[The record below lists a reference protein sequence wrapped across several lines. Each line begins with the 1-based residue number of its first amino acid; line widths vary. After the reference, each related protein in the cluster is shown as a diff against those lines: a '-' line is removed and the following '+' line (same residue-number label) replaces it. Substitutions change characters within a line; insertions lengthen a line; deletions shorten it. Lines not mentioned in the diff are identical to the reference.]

1 MNDKLKDAL
10 TDIRDEMVNEDLKR
24 EQSAEKL
31 SQTAEKKILNTNRKG
46 KFDIKGIFN
55 KKVIAIAASILVVI
69 AAYITLPYVLNG
81 FGSKSTNIDM
91 KKADNKVDMRYDS
104 KDAAP
109 TESAPDS
116 KEAAKSEEASVGA
129 DSYVYP
135 TNQKDDSQK
144 IVYRFFYDVQ
154 TLDFK
159 KTEAKLK
166 SVISQTNS
174 YIANADIFMKGE
186 LMSGEFLIRVP
197 KENSNKFQESIAG
210 LGTIISQ
217 SVSSDDLTKEYR
229 DLEADKLTQDIK
241 EKKLQELLKG
251 AKNFEDIIKIQGELS
266 EIESRKIQLQ
276 KQISEIDHDVYYQYF
291 SVSLRE
297 VKKAEDPVGKKV
309 TFFDKL
315 RTQFEQSIIDVINF
329 FEGLILF
336 IIRNWI
342 IILILALAAVF
353 GYKKYKK
360 SRF

>member
-1 MNDKLKDAL
+1 MTDKLKDAL

-24 EQSAEKL
+24 ELSTEKL
-31 SQTAEKKILNTNRKG
+31 SQTAEKKILNTNKKG

-55 KKVIAIAASILVVI
+55 KKLIAIAASILVVI
-69 AAYITLPYVLNG
+69 AAYITLPYVLS
-81 FGSKSTNIDM
+81 SKSTNIDM
-91 KKADNKVDMRYDS
+91 KKADNNVDMRYDS

-276 KQISEIDHDVYYQYF
+276 NQISEIDHDVDYQYF

-360 SRF
+360 SRL